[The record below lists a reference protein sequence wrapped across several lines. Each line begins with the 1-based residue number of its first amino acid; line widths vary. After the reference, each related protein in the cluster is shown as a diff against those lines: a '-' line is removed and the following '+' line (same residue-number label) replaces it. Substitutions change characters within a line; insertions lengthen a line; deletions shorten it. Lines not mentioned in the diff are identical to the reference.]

1 MGKIKKMTPEER
13 ARQEANQR
21 RLEELIQRRLA
32 EEAKER
38 SSKPPAPPSR

>member
-32 EEAKER
+32 ETER
-38 SSKPPAPPSR
+38 KSSGKPPAPGR